1 MNKTVKRIIALT
13 MMINAFSSIGL
24 TKKFITI
31 KAYASETASVY
42 LKDLSLSKSDIDF
55 SEDISHYNV
64 KVNEDASEI
73 KITAKPKSSDASV
86 SIDGDYVDEND
97 NYKKIVSLESGN
109 NVIKIRVDN
118 DNEYKI
124 YTLNIV
130 RGDVEQDNIY
140 LDNIN
145 LNIGNINFSKEKTN
159 YNIDVKE
166 QVDKII
172 IGAIPEQD
180 IYEVTVDGAK
190 ANKDAFY
197 KQSVELEKGNNTI
210 IIKVKNKKDEQRTYT
225 LNINRENSMNS
236 KQTQDDI
243 YLDYVKVDN
252 NTTINIDKNK
262 TIYDLNLSEIT
273 SQIDL
278 RVEPESTKY
287 KVKIND
293 KVVEEM
299 DNYTQTIV
307 LKQGTN
313 PINITLQDEA
323 NNKQRI
329 YTLNINRGAATGI
342 SKSTDNNLANNS
354 SVKYNQ
360 WIQEN
365 NKWKYNDSLGNPLKN
380 TWFHDKNTNKD
391 YYLQADGT
399 MATGWLSNNRYWY
412 YLDYSGARQY
422 GWLNNNG
429 EWYYLDSMGIM
440 KTGWIKDLT
449 GKYYYLN
456 SDGAMVKN
464 KIIDGYK
471 LGADGAWVK

>member
-1 MNKTVKRIIALT
+1 MNKIIKRIIALAIT
-13 MMINAFSSIGL
+13 INAFSSIGL
-24 TKKFITI
+24 TKNFIAI
-31 KAYASETASVY
+31 KAYASESSSIY
-42 LKDLSLSKSDIDF
+42 LKNLSLNKSDIDF
-55 SEDISHYNV
+55 SEDISYYSV
-64 KVNEDASEI
+64 KVNKDVNEI
-73 KITAKPKSSDASV
+73 KITAKPKSSDAVV

-109 NVIKIRVDN
+109 NVIKIRVEDN
-118 DNEYKI
+118 NEYKI

-130 RGDVEQDNIY
+130 RGDIEQDNIY

-145 LNIGNINFSKEKTN
+145 LNIGNINFSKEKTD

-166 QVDKII
+166 QVDNII
-172 IGAIPEQD
+172 IGAIPEQEL
-180 IYEVTVDGAK
+180 YEVTVDGAK
-190 ANKDAFY
+190 ANKDTSY
-197 KQSVELEKGNNTI
+197 KQSVGLEKGNNPI

-225 LNINRENSMNS
+225 LNINREDSINL
-236 KQTQDDI
+236 KKTQDDI
-243 YLDYVKVDN
+243 YLDYIKVDN
-252 NTTINIDKNK
+252 NTTINMDKNK
-262 TIYDLNLSEIT
+262 TIYDLNFSEIT

-287 KVKIND
+287 KVKINN
-293 KVVEEM
+293 KIVEEM
-299 DNYTQTIV
+299 DNYTKTIV
-307 LKQGTN
+307 LKKGTN
-313 PINITLQDEA
+313 PITITLQDEE

-329 YTLNINRGAATGI
+329 YTFNINRGAATDI
-342 SKSTDNNLANNS
+342 SKSADNNY

-365 NKWKYNDSLGNPLKN
+365 NKWKYNDALGNSLKN
-380 TWFHDKNTNKD
+380 TWFYDKNTNKD

-399 MATGWLSNNRYWY
+399 MATGWLLNNGYWY

-422 GWLNNNG
+422 GWILRNG
-429 EWYYLDSMGIM
+429 EWYYLDSTGIM

-456 SDGAMVKN
+456 SNGAMVKN

-471 LGADGAWVK
+471 LGNDGAWVN